1 MKRSRFFVRTLALS
15 LAVFGCVSF
24 APRAHAGYWGEAYL
38 AVLLEQS
45 LEQIA
50 KNIESTVL
58 GTLKVAAVQVLNNQV
73 NQLVGGTSIGNSLII
88 TNYEDFLYR
97 APEQQARTYVNDL
110 LSLRILRGQYS
121 AANYIPASDQSGGI
135 GGNYQSYLREV
146 ALSAIGSG
154 NTSERTTGYDLNQ
167 YTADPATMF
176 AEGDLRAIN
185 AWATNPANNPIGI
198 TLIAQSQY
206 QSELERQQRVAEI
219 SAQSSGLRPVTDER
233 GNIIAPA
240 ASVEELVTSVQ
251 SLGQEI
257 IVAADS
263 PGQLLSG
270 VVVGLVNQTVNNLV
284 RKGVGDVQQAINR
297 ELGGVTRQVNSAIRD
312 AEGSLGP
319 AAPLL
324 NETLRQRTQTG
335 TTTAPPPL
343 PPDFQ
348 DGIY

>member
-1 MKRSRFFVRTLALS
+1 MLRSRFILRS
-15 LAVFGCVSF
+15 LAFSLVLSSSVFF
-24 APRAHAGYWGEAYL
+24 APKAHAGYWGEAYL

-45 LEQIA
+45 LETIA
-50 KNIESTVL
+50 RNIESTVL

-121 AANYIPASDQSGGI
+121 SANYVPASGLSGV
-135 GGNYQSYLREV
+135 GGNYQSYLRET
-146 ALSAIGSG
+146 ALNATV
-154 NTSERTTGYDLNQ
+154 NRALPRYDLNE
-167 YTADPATMF
+167 YTSDPAAMF

-185 AWATNPANNPIGI
+185 AWATNAANNPYGI
-198 TLIAQSQY
+198 ALVAQEQY
-206 QSELERQQRVAEI
+206 QSELARQQRVAEG
-219 SAQSSGLRPVTDER
+219 SAQSSGLRPVTDEQ

-284 RKGVGDVQQAINR
+284 RKGIGDVQQSIDR
-297 ELGGVTRQVNSAIRD
+297 ELGGVTRQVNGALRD
-312 AEGSLGP
+312 AQGALGP
-319 AAPLL
+319 AAPLI

-335 TTTAPPPL
+335 STTAPPPL